1 MLGFII
7 IFIFIFKIIHQLTNV
22 IYICVYFYQV
32 MYACGTHPKTIFS
45 SLQEL
50 CRREGNQPMFLF
62 DDLVNALSSIQ
73 GNSES
78 FDSSNFLELLYNR
91 KLSLGLPFDFKTRSG
106 NLDLIFTLMEGG
118 LKYMLNGALIH
129 VMFFDTTFNTNRF
142 GAKLG
147 IFSTVSNLG
156 KTDMLAVAYIAGDE
170 DTEKFVWVFEM
181 FLKYFCAPVVIFTD
195 SCPKIEGAIVA
206 TFPSSIKHLLCI
218 WHIFKNF
225 SYHLC
230 WMFSKQDWHSISR
243 LFWKMARETDLRS
256 VAMFDAEFT
265 TFLESLISAS
275 ESLNSASIR
284 R

>member
-1 MLGFII
+1 
-7 IFIFIFKIIHQLTNV
+7 
-22 IYICVYFYQV
+22 

-50 CRREGNQPMFLF
+50 CKREGNQPMFLF

-78 FDSSNFLELLYNR
+78 FDSSNFLELLHNR

-106 NLDLIFTLMEGG
+106 NLDLIFTVMEGG
-118 LKYMLNGALIH
+118 LEYMFSDTTFDTYRSGAKIK

-147 IFSTVSNLG
+147 IFSTVTNMG
-156 KTDMLAVAYIAGDE
+156 KTQLLAVGYIAGDE
-170 DTEKFVWVFEM
+170 DTEKFIWLFDM
-181 FLKYFCAPVVIFTD
+181 FKKYFLVPEVLFTD
-195 SCPKIEGAIVA
+195 SCQKIEGAIKA
-206 TFPSSIKHLLCI
+206 TFPGTIKHFLCI

-243 LFWKMARETDLRS
+243 LFWKLARETDLRS
-256 VAMFDAEFT
+256 VSLFDVEFDS
-265 TFLESLISAS
+265 FQQSLISAS
-275 ESLNSASIR
+275 ESLNSASR
-284 R
+284 DPSR